1 VERSHRAFLIPVQ
14 NPSKKTQAS
23 SDIFYTI
30 SIPEM
35 QMHNIE
41 ATSTDKAAQNEKL
54 REAVCPDCGSELRY
68 SEASFY
74 CPICGFSQEN
84 VLIDL

>member
-1 VERSHRAFLIPVQ
+1 
-14 NPSKKTQAS
+14 
-23 SDIFYTI
+23 
-30 SIPEM
+30 M